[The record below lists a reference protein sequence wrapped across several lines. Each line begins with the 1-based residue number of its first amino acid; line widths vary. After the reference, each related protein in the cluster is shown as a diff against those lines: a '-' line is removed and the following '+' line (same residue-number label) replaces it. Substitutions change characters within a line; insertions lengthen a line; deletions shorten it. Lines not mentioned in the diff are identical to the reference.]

1 MCTMSYVVQTAKPNF
16 FLHRRGVALGYAFF
30 MLSYSHEVFF
40 EVATQLSFSKA
51 ADALYISQ
59 PAITKHIQSLEK
71 YYKVSLF
78 ERKGNSVSLTTEGK
92 ILLEYVV
99 KGRELQRQL
108 EFDITKQKNLQQAKG
123 SLVLGT
129 STTISLYVIPP
140 VFSAFHQ
147 QYPNIELKLVNRNSE
162 NILKALLDHEI
173 DLAITEGKNNI
184 TSVKYQFFLTDEVI
198 PVCSAK
204 SELVKRKTITPEELK
219 EIPVALRERGSGTLA
234 AVTEAL
240 QKCKISIADIKHK
253 IVLGGT
259 EALKNFLLDD
269 VCLGFLPLRSVARQL
284 KNGELVRLSIPNLQ
298 IHRAFY
304 FVQRRGSEADRINQL
319 FIKQAI
325 SHYNQKL

>member
-1 MCTMSYVVQTAKPNF
+1 M
-16 FLHRRGVALGYAFF
+16 
-30 MLSYSHEVFF
+30 
-40 EVATQLSFSKA
+40 
-51 ADALYISQ
+51 
-59 PAITKHIQSLEK
+59 
-71 YYKVSLF
+71 
-78 ERKGNSVSLTTEGK
+78 
-92 ILLEYVV
+92 LEYVV
-99 KGRELQRQL
+99 EGRELQRRL
-108 EFDITKQKNLQQAKG
+108 SFDITRQKNLHQAKG
-123 SLVLGT
+123 SLTLGT

-147 QYPNIELKLVNRNSE
+147 QYPNIDLKLVNRNSE

-184 TSVKYQFFLTDEVI
+184 PSVRNQFFITDEVI

-204 SELVKRKTITPEELK
+204 SNLVKKKTIKPEELK
-219 EIPVALRERGSGTLA
+219 TIPVALRERGSGTLA

-240 QKCKISIADIKHK
+240 QKCKFSIADIQHK

-269 VCLGFLPLRSVARQL
+269 TCLGFLPLRSVARQL
-284 KNGELVRLSIPNLQ
+284 QNGELVRLNITGLH

-319 FIKQAI
+319 FMKLATG
-325 SHYNQKL
+325 HYNKKL

>member
-1 MCTMSYVVQTAKPNF
+1 
-16 FLHRRGVALGYAFF
+16 

-40 EVATQLSFSKA
+40 EVATNLSFSKA
-51 ADALYISQ
+51 AEVLYISQ

-71 YYKVSLF
+71 HYNVSLF
-78 ERKGNSVSLTTEGK
+78 ERKGNSVSLTSEGK

-99 KGRELQRQL
+99 EGRELQRQL
-108 EFDITKQKNLQQAKG
+108 EFDLTKQKNLQLAKG
-123 SLVLGT
+123 SLTLGT

-147 QYPNIELKLVNRNSE
+147 QYPNIDLTLINRNSE
-162 NILKALLDHEI
+162 NILRALLDHEI
-173 DLAITEGKNNI
+173 DLAITEGKNTI
-184 TSVKYQFFLTDEVI
+184 TSVKYQFFLTDEVV

-204 SELVKRKTITPEELK
+204 SDLVKKKTITPEDLK
-219 EIPVALRERGSGTLA
+219 SIPVALRERGSGTLA

-240 QKCKISIADIKHK
+240 QKCKISIAELQHK

-284 KNGELVRLSIPNLQ
+284 KNGELIRLSIPGLQ

-304 FVQRRGSEADRINQL
+304 FMQRRGSEADRINQL
-319 FIKQAI
+319 FIKLAT
-325 SHYNQKL
+325 SHYNKKL

>member
-1 MCTMSYVVQTAKPNF
+1 
-16 FLHRRGVALGYAFF
+16 
-30 MLSYSHEVFF
+30 MLSFSHEVFF

-51 ADALYISQ
+51 AAALYISQ
-59 PAITKHIQSLEK
+59 PAITKHIQSLETH
-71 YYKVSLF
+71 YKVSLF
-78 ERKGNSVSLTTEGK
+78 ERKGNSVSLTAEGK
-92 ILLEYVV
+92 ILLEYVIE
-99 KGRELQRQL
+99 GRELQRRL
-108 EFDITKQKNLQQAKG
+108 SFDITRQKNLHQAKG
-123 SLVLGT
+123 SLTLGT

-184 TSVKYQFFLTDEVI
+184 PSVRNQFFITDEVI

-204 SELVKRKTITPEELK
+204 SSLVKKKTIKPEELK
-219 EIPVALRERGSGTLA
+219 TIPVALRERGSGTLA

-240 QKCKISIADIKHK
+240 QKYKFSIADIQHK

-269 VCLGFLPLRSVARQL
+269 TCLGFLPLRSVARQL
-284 KNGELVRLSIPNLQ
+284 QNGELVRLNITGLH

-319 FIKQAI
+319 FIKLAT
-325 SHYNQKL
+325 SHYNKKL

>member
-1 MCTMSYVVQTAKPNF
+1 
-16 FLHRRGVALGYAFF
+16 

-40 EVATQLSFSKA
+40 EVATYLSFSKA
-51 ADALYISQ
+51 ADILYISQ

-71 YYKVSLF
+71 HYKVSLF
-78 ERKGNSVSLTTEGK
+78 ERKGNSVSLTSEGK

-108 EFDITKQKNLQQAKG
+108 EFDLTKQKNLQQARG
-123 SLVLGT
+123 SLTLGT

-140 VFSAFHQ
+140 VFSAFH
-147 QYPNIELKLVNRNSE
+147 PNIDLTLINRNSE

-173 DLAITEGKNNI
+173 DLAITEGKNTI
-184 TSVKYQFFLTDEVI
+184 TAVKYQFFLTDEVI

-204 SELVKRKTITPEELK
+204 SNLVKKKNITPEDLK
-219 EIPVALRERGSGTLA
+219 TIPVALRERGSGTLQ

-240 QKCKISIADIKHK
+240 QKSKVSIADLQHK

-284 KNGELVRLSIPNLQ
+284 KNGELVRLSIAGLQ

-304 FVQRRGSEADRINQL
+304 FMQRRGSETDRINQL
-319 FIKQAI
+319 FIKLAT
-325 SHYNQKL
+325 SHYNKKL

>member
-1 MCTMSYVVQTAKPNF
+1 
-16 FLHRRGVALGYAFF
+16 
-30 MLSYSHEVFF
+30 MLSYSHEVFI
-40 EVATQLSFSKA
+40 EVATHLSFSKA
-51 ADALYISQ
+51 ADILYISQ

-71 YYKVSLF
+71 HYKISLF

-92 ILLEYVV
+92 ILLEYVL
-99 KGRELQRQL
+99 KGREIQRQL
-108 EFDITKQKNLQQAKG
+108 EFDISIQKDLQLAKG
-123 SLVLGT
+123 SFTLGT

-147 QYPNIELKLVNRNSE
+147 QYPNIDLRLVNRNSE

-173 DLAITEGKNNI
+173 DLAITEGRNTI

-204 SELVKRKTITPEELK
+204 SSLVKKKNITPEELK
-219 EIPVALRERGSGTLA
+219 TIPVALRERGSGTLS

-240 QKCKISIADIKHK
+240 QKCKLSIADLQHK

-269 VCLGFLPLRSVARQL
+269 TCLGFLPLRSVARQL
-284 KNGELVRLSIPNLQ
+284 KNGELVRLTIPGLS
-298 IHRAFY
+298 IHRSFY
-304 FVQRRGSEADRINQL
+304 FMQRRGSEADRINQL
-319 FIKQAI
+319 FIKLAT
-325 SHYNQKL
+325 SHYNKKL

>member
-1 MCTMSYVVQTAKPNF
+1 
-16 FLHRRGVALGYAFF
+16 

-40 EVATQLSFSKA
+40 EVATHLSFSKA
-51 ADALYISQ
+51 ADILYVSQ

-71 YYKVSLF
+71 HYKVSLF
-78 ERKGNSVSLTTEGK
+78 ERKGNSVSLTSEGK
-92 ILLEYVV
+92 ILFEYVV

-108 EFDITKQKNLQQAKG
+108 EFDITKQKNLQHARG
-123 SLVLGT
+123 SLTLGT

-147 QYPNIELKLVNRNSE
+147 QYPNIDLTLINRNSE

-173 DLAITEGKNNI
+173 DLAITEGRNTI

-204 SELVKRKTITPEELK
+204 SNLVKKKNIIPEDLK
-219 EIPVALRERGSGTLA
+219 SIPVALRERGSGTLL

-240 QKCKISIADIKHK
+240 QKYKISIADLQHK

-284 KNGELVRLSIPNLQ
+284 KNGELVRLSIAGLQ

-304 FVQRRGSEADRINQL
+304 FMQRRGSETDRINQL
-319 FIKQAI
+319 FIKLATN
-325 SHYNQKL
+325 HYNKKL

>member
-1 MCTMSYVVQTAKPNF
+1 
-16 FLHRRGVALGYAFF
+16 

-40 EVATQLSFSKA
+40 EVATHLSFSRA
-51 ADALYISQ
+51 AETLYISQ

-71 YYKVSLF
+71 HYKISLF
-78 ERKGNSVSLTTEGK
+78 ERKGNTVSLTSEGK

-108 EFDITKQKNLQQAKG
+108 EFDISKQKDLQLAKG
-123 SLVLGT
+123 SLTLGT

-147 QYPNIELKLVNRNSE
+147 QYPNIDLKLVNRNSE

-173 DLAITEGKNNI
+173 DLAITEGRNTI

-204 SELVKRKTITPEELK
+204 SPLVKKKNISPEDLKT
-219 EIPVALRERGSGTLA
+219 IPVALRERGSGTLS

-240 QKCKISIADIKHK
+240 QKCKISIADLQHK

-284 KNGELVRLSIPNLQ
+284 KNGELFRLTIPGLQ

-304 FVQRRGSEADRINQL
+304 FMQRRGSEADRINQL
-319 FIKQAI
+319 FIKLAT
-325 SHYNQKL
+325 SHYNKKL